1 MDSDQR
7 KKIRQSMEKC
17 KHDLAK
23 RNVSLS
29 ALLKLF
35 LLTVNCPC
43 HVLDSHKETYL
54 MIIAVNE
61 E

>member
-17 KHDLAK
+17 KHDIAK
-23 RNVSLS
+23 KNFTLS

-43 HVLDSHKETYL
+43 HVLDSYEATYL
-54 MIIAVNE
+54 MIITVNE